1 MQLCWYLNSKKE
13 KKKKKNSL
21 EKSGKSKQLW
31 ESFFGLFFFYLRS
44 AEKRVFHEAEH
55 RFVHI
60 SCWSW
65 ISCRSLEV
73 RRALQPL
80 FAPGDVG
87 QTKLHQQLSQEQGEL
102 PARAVVRDLSAP
114 LITCSLSN
122 NCHWSTGSGWMMG
135 KETELLNLHC
145 PEQARATANKAD

>member
-13 KKKKKNSL
+13 KKKKTKQFRKIR
-21 EKSGKSKQLW
+21 EKQTALG
-31 ESFFGLFFFYLRS
+31 EFFWFVFFYLRS

-87 QTKLHQQLSQEQGEL
+87 QTKLHQQFSQEQGEL